1 MDFLGFIAILIL
13 IIAILSLVY
22 YFILSNSESFSGF
35 NIGVPN
41 IGGSGEAEE
50 MPSSANSNPITFGD
64 DDEGEEGESF
74 TSKIKGKINDYDMS
88 TFNTDSFSKKID
100 AFLDEKSDQL
110 IEDWS
115 LATQKDIGAL
125 ERRWAS
131 TNESIEDLEKRVDE
145 FSEYTNERL
154 DSLDSRIKALEDDKA
169 E

>member
-64 DDEGEEGESF
+64 DD
-74 TSKIKGKINDYDMS
+74 
-88 TFNTDSFSKKID
+88 
-100 AFLDEKSDQL
+100 
-110 IEDWS
+110 
-115 LATQKDIGAL
+115 
-125 ERRWAS
+125 
-131 TNESIEDLEKRVDE
+131 
-145 FSEYTNERL
+145 
-154 DSLDSRIKALEDDKA
+154 
-169 E
+169 